1 MGTDTKDKI
10 FWDKSNA
17 ATVCIF
23 RNNPL
28 IVLAIFVFNKNE
40 TLETKNG
47 VLLQKVSF
55 ITLKVGNT
63 NLTLQ
68 KINNNIATNFSDVT
82 FVHITHRLSSLVSCD
97 RIVVINEGEI
107 VGDGKFG
114 DLLENNQSFIQLYK
128 DQYQKQYL

>member
-1 MGTDTKDKI
+1 
-10 FWDKSNA
+10 
-17 ATVCIF
+17 VCIF

-68 KINNNIATNFSDVT
+68 KINNNINENTPAVILAKDCNKAKSVKSISFLIKVKTS
-82 FVHITHRLSSLVSCD
+82 
-97 RIVVINEGEI
+97 IV
-107 VGDGKFG
+107 
-114 DLLENNQSFIQLYK
+114 
-128 DQYQKQYL
+128 